1 MKINTISAYVLVY
14 LLAHGHWNLMVPV
27 RADVEG
33 DSSSGSASADG
44 GSSST
49 GGSLS
54 VPAGGSSSPTRARS
68 KAGSSAGST
77 ASSTAGSDVAN
88 LASLDSSGAD
98 GSSAAPEGSSA
109 SPDAGLSGGDGSG
122 VAVPADGASS
132 GDDSTDADAGQAKAD
147 TVIFNGLY
155 PDFHTSGVHV
165 HDYAEVIDQVFL
177 RKREEAKRLADEAR
191 RAADEAKRAADE
203 MLRAAEEMSEAIDKA
218 GDAAALEAEMKK
230 LTTTVDAKV
239 YQVNVARSE
248 LDAVANPLDWTYYSG
263 FPSGHHHRATDE
275 TLIKMYKLDRM
286 ANNEMWRVDF
296 PNGWHG
302 LDFGG
307 LDMMEKEAKKYRDE
321 KYKQDSEAKRQQILA
336 KQGEIMAKDKQ
347 IADKDDELKH
357 KKEAVDV
364 KNNELEVKRRE
375 ITELREVI
383 NEFNRQ
389 LRDLENKAS
398 VLYSDHSKLFAEYK
412 VLELG
417 HKKLEDDRAKLLLEH
432 KKLEDEDSKIV
443 TEYYQLSG
451 STSYLDGKFKEKEIS
466 FDPRDNFTSFTEELG
481 LVEAGEGEVKPKDYV
496 YINPADTFSE
506 HPLYTGASLSGGSAA
521 PGAEAEVGESV
532 HESLNEPADASS
544 EAAVPQPAEAKAEA
558 AEAAPAAEDHVA
570 STPVAAPETHVADA
584 GATPLAEGTSS
595 GEAKAGAQSTP
606 PALRLFKTDDN
617 GNDVELVENT
627 DYEKK
632 HVSGDD
638 KYEFKD
644 GVMCAKVMFGEHLL
658 WKKGDHNVHE
668 PKKVGFNGTVNAV
681 VVSDNERTVVYKKED
696 NSEQWRHIKT
706 VERKS
711 GHGHGRPAAHT
722 GSPASSTPSTESAPA
737 PGSLTTPLTGST
749 MNLASASTGSSEAE
763 EKSSVTSESSDNG
776 SESGSGSG
784 LRGA

>member
-14 LLAHGHWNLMVPV
+14 LLARGHWNLMVPV
-27 RADVEG
+27 IAEVEADG
-33 DSSSGSASADG
+33 SSASASADG

-88 LASLDSSGAD
+88 LESLGSSGAD
-98 GSSAAPEGSSA
+98 GSSAAPEGSTA

-122 VAVPADGASS
+122 VAVPVDAGSS
-132 GDDSTDADAGQAKAD
+132 AEASTDPDAGQANPASSVEIGSLFPDAGLAPVEYTEGLYAKAVLDAKKAD
-147 TVIFNGLY
+147 AMGIADDARKT
-155 PDFHTSGVHV
+155 
-165 HDYAEVIDQVFL
+165 AEKLKKAAEDMIKQ
-177 RKREEAKRLADEAR
+177 ADELTEAAKCANNVDDLAAKMDATAYNVGVAR
-191 RAADEAKRAADE
+191 AE
-203 MLRAAEEMSEAIDKA
+203 AAEDSK
-218 GDAAALEAEMKK
+218 
-230 LTTTVDAKV
+230 
-239 YQVNVARSE
+239 
-248 LDAVANPLDWTYYSG
+248 PLDMTYYSS
-263 FPSGHHHRATDE
+263 FPDGHHYRATDE
-275 TLIKMYKLDRM
+275 ALIKLYKLDRR
-286 ANNEMWRVDF
+286 ANNEMYSDSF
-296 PNGWHG
+296 PDGWHAAGYG
-302 LDFGG
+302 LSDIIIS
-307 LDMMEKEAKKYRDE
+307 EAKKYRDE

-336 KQGEIMAKDKQ
+336 KEGEIKAKDKQ

-357 KKEAVDV
+357 KKEAVDG
-364 KNNELEVKRRE
+364 KNNELEIKRHEISDIRE
-375 ITELREVI
+375 AI
-383 NEFNRQ
+383 NDLTRQ
-389 LRDLENKAS
+389 LRELENEAR
-398 VLYSDHSKLFAEYK
+398 VLYSDHSRLYAAYKL
-412 VLELG
+412 LELD
-417 HKKLEDDRAKLLLEH
+417 HKKLEEDRAKLISDH
-432 KKLEDEDSKIV
+432 KVLEDEDKKLLND
-443 TEYYQLSG
+443 YYELCRR
-451 STSYLDGKFKEKEIS
+451 TRHFDGKFKEKEIS

-521 PGAEAEVGESV
+521 PGAEAEVGDTADAT
-532 HESLNEPADASS
+532 LNEPADASP
-544 EAAVPQPAEAKAEA
+544 EAAVPQPAEGVAQV

-644 GVMCAKVMFGEHLL
+644 GVMCTKVMFGEHVI
-658 WKKGDHNVHE
+658 WKKGDQNVHD

-696 NSEQWRHIKT
+696 NSDNWKHIKT
-706 VERKS
+706 VERRS
-711 GHGHGRPAAHT
+711 GHGHGRTATHT

-763 EKSSVTSESSDNG
+763 EKSSVTSESSDNAN
-776 SESGSGSG
+776 ESGSGSG

>member
-14 LLAHGHWNLMVPV
+14 LLARGHWNLMVPV
-27 RADVEG
+27 IAEVEADG
-33 DSSSGSASADG
+33 SSASASADG

-77 ASSTAGSDVAN
+77 ASSTAGTDVAN

-98 GSSAAPEGSSA
+98 GSSAAPEGSTA
-109 SPDAGLSGGDGSG
+109 SPDAGSIAGEGSG
-122 VAVPADGASS
+122 HVAGGSDADGTAGSSPEGASS
-132 GDDSTDADAGQAKAD
+132 GQAA
-147 TVIFNGLY
+147 TGEVLLNGMY
-155 PDFHTSGVHV
+155 PDFYTSGLYSHKEHGETNPVLV
-165 HDYAEVIDQVFL
+165 A
-177 RKREEAKRLADEAR
+177 KREEAKRLADEAR
-191 RAADEAKRAADE
+191 KAADDAKKAADE
-203 MLRAAEEMSEAIDKA
+203 MLKAAEALTQAIDEA

-230 LTTTVDAKV
+230 LTATVDAKV
-239 YQVNVARSE
+239 YEVNVGKSLVDE
-248 LDAVANPLDWTYYSG
+248 VINPHDMMYYGG

-275 TLIKMYKLDRM
+275 ALIKMYKLDRM

-321 KYKQDSEAKRQQILA
+321 KYEKDRDAKKQQIID
-336 KQGEIMAKDKQ
+336 KEGEIKAKDKQ
-347 IADKDDELKH
+347 IAVKVDELKL
-357 KKEAVDV
+357 KNEAVDV
-364 KNNELEVKRRE
+364 KNNELVVKRRE
-375 ITELREVI
+375 ITELRELI
-383 NEFNRQ
+383 NELNRQ
-389 LRDLENKAS
+389 LRDLENEAR
-398 VLYSDHSKLFAEYK
+398 VLNSDHSKLFAEYK

-417 HKKLEDDRAKLLLEH
+417 HKKLEDDRSKLLLEH

-466 FDPRDNFTSFTEELG
+466 FDPRENFPAHSVYTRYTEP
-481 LVEAGEGEVKPKDYV
+481 VKPKDGV

-521 PGAEAEVGESV
+521 PGAEAEVGET
-532 HESLNEPADASS
+532 ADASVSLAS
-544 EAAVPQPAEAKAEA
+544 EAQPAEGVAQVAD
-558 AEAAPAAEDHVA
+558 AAPAAEDHVA
-570 STPVAAPETHVADA
+570 STPVAAPATHVADA

-595 GEAKAGAQSTP
+595 GEAKAEGTLSVPA
-606 PALRLFKTDDN
+606 ALRLFKAGAD

-632 HVSGDD
+632 HTSGDD

-644 GVMCAKVMFGEHLL
+644 GVMCTKVMYGSHEL
-658 WKKGDHNVHE
+658 WKKGDQNVHE

-696 NSEQWRHIKT
+696 NSEEWRHIKT
-706 VERKS
+706 VERRS
-711 GHGHGRPAAHT
+711 GHGHGKTAAHT
-722 GSPASSTPSTESAPA
+722 GPSASTSSTESAPA

-763 EKSSVTSESSDNG
+763 DKSSVASESSDNA